1 MSAPLF
7 FCGGDMENKTY
18 YLTYVVGERGVG
30 KTTLLAHFA
39 TEYMIPPRSISDLLQ
54 CRREIERLRA
64 GGWDNLSLAPHV
76 QHLVY
81 VVDDTFIARG
91 LGYKPRVSMELQ
103 FEKIGLYDGVHEVDY
118 LLPYAKIFLPE
129 IQSKL
134 DSRKSMTAE
143 RVADYFLR
151 YIERQRKVGVQMWAD
166 TQIDDSAD
174 KRFRS
179 LSDKLIEV
187 QNKRDF
193 YDHYGRLVKTVW
205 NCYEFSGVRQYA
217 RYKDSGNE
225 REANRVGLGW
235 DIEKEQRVFPLL
247 FFALLPFDKFAACSV
262 NIIIVCVLLRL
273 GLPSGNNARDTIQ
286 ENVLQITFRLVQTR
300 LLLAQREGFEPPD
313 SCPSTVF
320 KTAAFDHSAISAQ
333 RFNILAERTAVVN
346 LFFCA
351 ARFFC
356 PSARRI
362 P

>member
-1 MSAPLF
+1 
-7 FCGGDMENKTY
+7 MENKTY

-39 TEYMIPPRSISDLLQ
+39 TEYMIPPRSVCDLSI
-54 CRREIERLRA
+54 CKKEIGRLRA

-91 LGYKPRVSMELQ
+91 LGYKPRISMELQ
-103 FEKIGLYDGVHEVDY
+103 FEKIGLYDGIHEVDY

-187 QNKRDF
+187 QNKQDYYDF
-193 YDHYGRLVKTVW
+193 HGRLIKTVW
-205 NCYEFSGVRQYA
+205 RCYEFEGIRQYT
-217 RYKDSGNE
+217 RYKDSGNV
-225 REANRVGLGW
+225 REAV
-235 DIEKEQRVFPLL
+235 
-247 FFALLPFDKFAACSV
+247 
-262 NIIIVCVLLRL
+262 
-273 GLPSGNNARDTIQ
+273 
-286 ENVLQITFRLVQTR
+286 
-300 LLLAQREGFEPPD
+300 
-313 SCPSTVF
+313 
-320 KTAAFDHSAISAQ
+320 KTAYTHYGNIYACVDSYSGKEYFYNGMTGNYHTTLATLTGNDKKAMLARCERYPLFGQNEQKQDNNEVTAIWK
-333 RFNILAERTAVVN
+333 N
-346 LFFCA
+346 
-351 ARFFC
+351 
-356 PSARRI
+356 
-362 P
+362 

>member
-1 MSAPLF
+1 
-7 FCGGDMENKTY
+7 MENKTY

-39 TEYMIPPRSISDLLQ
+39 TEYMIPPRSVYDLSICKQ
-54 CRREIERLRA
+54 EIRRLRA
-64 GGWDNLSLAPHV
+64 GGWENLSLAPHV

-91 LGYKPRVSMELQ
+91 LGYKPRISMELQ
-103 FEKIGLYDGVHEVDY
+103 FEKIGLYDGIHEVDY

-187 QNKRDF
+187 QGKKDF
-193 YDHYGRLVKTVW
+193 YDFHGRLIKTVW
-205 NCYEFSGVRQYA
+205 RCYEFEGIRQYT
-217 RYKDSGNE
+217 RYKDSGNV
-225 REANRVGLGW
+225 REAV
-235 DIEKEQRVFPLL
+235 
-247 FFALLPFDKFAACSV
+247 
-262 NIIIVCVLLRL
+262 
-273 GLPSGNNARDTIQ
+273 
-286 ENVLQITFRLVQTR
+286 
-300 LLLAQREGFEPPD
+300 
-313 SCPSTVF
+313 
-320 KTAAFDHSAISAQ
+320 KTAYTHYG
-333 RFNILAERTAVVN
+333 NIYACVDSYSGKEYFYNGMTGNYHTTLATLTGNDKKAMLARCERYP
-346 LFFCA
+346 LFGQNEQKNN
-351 ARFFC
+351 
-356 PSARRI
+356 SSEVTELWTN
-362 P
+362 

>member
-1 MSAPLF
+1 
-7 FCGGDMENKTY
+7 MENKTY

-39 TEYMIPPRSISDLLQ
+39 TEYMIPPRSVYDLSICKQ
-54 CRREIERLRA
+54 EIRRLRA
-64 GGWDNLSLAPHV
+64 GGWENLSLAPHV

-91 LGYKPRVSMELQ
+91 LGYKPRISMELQ
-103 FEKIGLYDGVHEVDY
+103 FEKIGLYDGIHEVDY

-187 QNKRDF
+187 QNKQDYYDF
-193 YDHYGRLVKTVW
+193 HGRLIKTVW
-205 NCYEFSGVRQYA
+205 RCYEFEGIRQYT
-217 RYKDSGNE
+217 RYKDSGNV
-225 REANRVGLGW
+225 REAV
-235 DIEKEQRVFPLL
+235 
-247 FFALLPFDKFAACSV
+247 
-262 NIIIVCVLLRL
+262 
-273 GLPSGNNARDTIQ
+273 
-286 ENVLQITFRLVQTR
+286 
-300 LLLAQREGFEPPD
+300 
-313 SCPSTVF
+313 
-320 KTAAFDHSAISAQ
+320 KTAYTHYGNIYACVDSYSGKEYFYNGMTGNYHTTLATLTGNDKAAMLARCERYPLFGQNEQKQNNNEVTAIWK
-333 RFNILAERTAVVN
+333 N
-346 LFFCA
+346 
-351 ARFFC
+351 
-356 PSARRI
+356 
-362 P
+362 

>member
-103 FEKIGLYDGVHEVDY
+103 FEKIGLYDGVHAVAY

-225 REANRVGLGW
+225 REAV
-235 DIEKEQRVFPLL
+235 
-247 FFALLPFDKFAACSV
+247 
-262 NIIIVCVLLRL
+262 
-273 GLPSGNNARDTIQ
+273 
-286 ENVLQITFRLVQTR
+286 
-300 LLLAQREGFEPPD
+300 
-313 SCPSTVF
+313 
-320 KTAAFDHSAISAQ
+320 KTAYTHYG
-333 RFNILAERTAVVN
+333 NIYNCVDSYSGKEYLYNGMTGNYDTTLATLTGNDKAAMLARCARYP
-346 LFFCA
+346 LF
-351 ARFFC
+351 
-356 PSARRI
+356 SQNEQKNNSSEVTELWTN
-362 P
+362 

>member
-1 MSAPLF
+1 
-7 FCGGDMENKTY
+7 MENKTY

-39 TEYMIPPRSISDLLQ
+39 TEYMIPPRSVRDLYI
-54 CRREIERLRA
+54 CKKEIGRLRA
-64 GGWDNLSLAPHV
+64 GGWDNLSLAAHV

-91 LGYKPRVSMELQ
+91 LGYKPRISMELQ
-103 FEKIGLYDGVHEVDY
+103 FEKIGLYDGIHEVDY

-187 QNKRDF
+187 QNKQDYYDF
-193 YDHYGRLVKTVW
+193 HGRLIKTVW
-205 NCYEFSGVRQYA
+205 RCYEFEGIRQYT
-217 RYKDSGNE
+217 RYKDSGNV
-225 REANRVGLGW
+225 REAV
-235 DIEKEQRVFPLL
+235 
-247 FFALLPFDKFAACSV
+247 
-262 NIIIVCVLLRL
+262 
-273 GLPSGNNARDTIQ
+273 
-286 ENVLQITFRLVQTR
+286 
-300 LLLAQREGFEPPD
+300 
-313 SCPSTVF
+313 
-320 KTAAFDHSAISAQ
+320 KTAYTHYGNIYACVDSYSGKEYFYNGMTGNYHTTLATVTGNDKKAMLARCERYPLFGQNEQKQDNNEVTAIWK
-333 RFNILAERTAVVN
+333 N
-346 LFFCA
+346 
-351 ARFFC
+351 
-356 PSARRI
+356 
-362 P
+362 

>member
-1 MSAPLF
+1 MLALYLF
-7 FCGGDMENKTY
+7 LRGLMENKTY

-39 TEYMIPPRSISDLLQ
+39 TEYMIPPRSVYDLLL
-54 CRREIERLRA
+54 CKKEIERLRA
-64 GGWDNLSLAPHV
+64 GGWNNLSLAPHV

-91 LGYKPRVSMELQ
+91 LGYKPRISMELQ
-103 FEKIGLYDGVHEVDY
+103 FEKIGLYDGVHEVSY

-187 QNKRDF
+187 QRKQDYYDF
-193 YDHYGRLVKTVW
+193 HGRLVKTVW
-205 NCYEFSGVRQYA
+205 HCYEFDGIRQYT
-217 RYKDSGNE
+217 RYKDSGNV
-225 REANRVGLGW
+225 REAV
-235 DIEKEQRVFPLL
+235 
-247 FFALLPFDKFAACSV
+247 
-262 NIIIVCVLLRL
+262 
-273 GLPSGNNARDTIQ
+273 
-286 ENVLQITFRLVQTR
+286 
-300 LLLAQREGFEPPD
+300 
-313 SCPSTVF
+313 
-320 KTAAFDHSAISAQ
+320 KTAYTHYG
-333 RFNILAERTAVVN
+333 NIYACVDSYSGKEYFYNGMTGNYHTTPATVTGNDKAAMLARCKRYP
-346 LFFCA
+346 LFGA
-351 ARFFC
+351 
-356 PSARRI
+356 SEQKQNNNEVTEI
-362 P
+362 WTN

>member
-205 NCYEFSGVRQYA
+205 NCYPTVTAS
-217 RYKDSGNE
+217 
-225 REANRVGLGW
+225 RV
-235 DIEKEQRVFPLL
+235 
-247 FFALLPFDKFAACSV
+247 
-262 NIIIVCVLLRL
+262 
-273 GLPSGNNARDTIQ
+273 
-286 ENVLQITFRLVQTR
+286 
-300 LLLAQREGFEPPD
+300 
-313 SCPSTVF
+313 
-320 KTAAFDHSAISAQ
+320 
-333 RFNILAERTAVVN
+333 
-346 LFFCA
+346 
-351 ARFFC
+351 ARFLTFKGG
-356 PSARRI
+356 
-362 P
+362 

>member
-1 MSAPLF
+1 
-7 FCGGDMENKTY
+7 MENKTY

-39 TEYMIPPRSISDLLQ
+39 TEYMIPPRSVYDLSICKQ
-54 CRREIERLRA
+54 EIRRLRA

-91 LGYKPRVSMELQ
+91 LGYKPRISMELQ

-187 QNKRDF
+187 QGKQDY
-193 YDHYGRLVKTVW
+193 YDYYGRLVKTVW
-205 NCYEFSGVRQYA
+205 RCLEFTGVRQYT
-217 RYKDSGNE
+217 RYKDSGNIK
-225 REANRVGLGW
+225 EAV
-235 DIEKEQRVFPLL
+235 
-247 FFALLPFDKFAACSV
+247 
-262 NIIIVCVLLRL
+262 
-273 GLPSGNNARDTIQ
+273 
-286 ENVLQITFRLVQTR
+286 
-300 LLLAQREGFEPPD
+300 
-313 SCPSTVF
+313 
-320 KTAAFDHSAISAQ
+320 KTAYTHYG
-333 RFNILAERTAVVN
+333 NIYNCVDSYSGKEYFYNGMTGNYHTTLATVTGNDKAAMLARCKRYP
-346 LFFCA
+346 LFGQGGQTNN
-351 ARFFC
+351 
-356 PSARRI
+356 SSEVTELWTN
-362 P
+362 